1 MPADRVTE
9 RASDAQHVGI
19 FGGSFNPPHVAHLII
34 AQLVCEQFA
43 LDQILW
49 IPNRQSPFKAEEE
62 LAPAADR
69 LEMTKL
75 ATQGNQAFL
84 ASDLEMRRSG
94 VSYTVETIR
103 TLQQENSTTSYH
115 LIIGSDSL
123 ESFSKWRQP
132 DEILERVE
140 LIVFRRPGYFNSE
153 TITGFESRVR
163 FADAP
168 LLEISST
175 MIRKRRREGRTIRY
189 MVPEPIHDYILERG
203 LYGA

>member
-94 VSYTVETIR
+94 VSYTVDTIR
-103 TLQQENSTTSYH
+103 ALQQENSTTSYH